1 MKIIGILGDI
11 GSGKSFVAKQFGYKV
26 FNADL
31 EVKKIYKNNKKCFKK
46 LNKRFPETIKS
57 FPIVKS
63 DIKKILNKKNLKIL
77 SKIVHP
83 YVRAEMKKFLKKN
96 KSKKY
101 VVLDIP
107 LLIENKLYN
116 KNDIIIYIKTKK
128 KVIHKRLKRRKN
140 YNKKVLNILK
150 SQQLDSNKKIK
161 LSNYLINNSL
171 DKKNTLRQI
180 IKIKK
185 II

>member
-1 MKIIGILGDI
+1 MKRIGIIGDI
-11 GSGKSFVAKQFGYKV
+11 GSGKSYVARNFGYPA

-31 EVKKIYKNNKKCFKK
+31 EVKKIYKTNKKCFKK
-46 LNKRFPETIKS
+46 LKKKFPRSIKNFPIIKS
-57 FPIVKS
+57 ELI
-63 DIKKILNKKNLKIL
+63 KILNKKNLKIL

-83 YVRAEMKKFLKKN
+83 FVRAEMKKFLKKK

-101 VVLDIP
+101 VILDIP
-107 LLIENKLYN
+107 LLIESKLYN

-128 KVIHKRLKRRKN
+128 SVIQRRLIRRKN
-140 YNKKVLNILK
+140 YNKEVLNMLE

-161 LSNYLINNSL
+161 LSHYLINNSF
-171 DKKNTLRQI
+171 DKKNTLKQI

-185 II
+185 MI